1 MESYGEFA
9 FVYDRLINQD
19 YSAIADK
26 IEDIF
31 RRNGVKPELV
41 LDLACG
47 TGSLTVELAKRG
59 YDMIGID
66 MSEEMLSVA
75 YEKASEYPD
84 VRFLCQ
90 DMTEFE
96 LYGTVDAIVC
106 TLDAVNYITDKR
118 DLKRLFKIVHN
129 YLNPGGLFIFDI
141 NTVYKLKTVLG
152 NNTFV
157 YDENGVF
164 YTWENYFNPKN
175 NISEQFLTFFAEQDG
190 MYKRFDEQHVQRG
203 YTESELRD
211 YMENAGLAFVEKVN
225 WVKVDCNSKKAE
237 KIIFVS
243 KKFC

>member
-1 MESYGEFA
+1 MDSYGEFA
-9 FVYDRLINQD
+9 YVYDRLINQD
-19 YSAIADK
+19 YCAIADK
-26 IEDIF
+26 IENIF

-47 TGSLTVELAKRG
+47 TGSLTIELAKRG

-75 YEKASEYPD
+75 YEKAVDYPD
-84 VRFLCQ
+84 IRFLCQ
-90 DMTEFE
+90 DMTDFE

-118 DLKRLFKIVHN
+118 DLKRLFKLVHN

-141 NTVYKLKTVLG
+141 NTVHKLKNVLG

-157 YDENGVF
+157 YDEDGVF
-164 YTWENYFNPKN
+164 YTWENCFNSKN
-175 NISEQFLTFFAEQDG
+175 NISEQMLTFFVEDG
-190 MYKRFDEQHVQRG
+190 DAYNRFDEQHIQRG
-203 YTESELRD
+203 YTEYELRD
-211 YMENAGLAFVEKVN
+211 YMENCGLAFVEKVN
-225 WVKVDCNSKKAE
+225 WQKHDCNSKKAE
-237 KIIFVS
+237 KIIIVS